1 MVNIQKPPLTLQPV
15 KNIVITGAS
24 RGIGAEL
31 GKILSG
37 GNKVLLLSRNVE
49 KLQQLKS
56 ALPSLIIDQID
67 LSSAGF
73 KDDFTAVVAK
83 HFDTVDALINN
94 AGFLVAKPVQDIT
107 RKEIEQSFNTNIMGM
122 IEACQTI
129 IPFMQKKG
137 GHIVN
142 IGSISGFQ
150 GSVKFPG
157 LTVYSSTKAA
167 VSGFSEALSEELKD
181 TGIKVNCLALG
192 AAQTEMLEQAF
203 PGYKA
208 PVSAKEMAEFIADF
222 TLNAHRWIT
231 GKTIPVSL
239 STP

>member
-1 MVNIQKPPLTLQPV
+1 MHRVFTTFANLTQM
-15 KNIVITGAS
+15 KNIIITGAS

-31 GKILSG
+31 GKLLAK
-37 GNKVLLLSRNVE
+37 GNKVLLVSRNLK
-49 KLQQLKS
+49 KLEVLKKKHS
-56 ALPSLIIDQID
+56 SLAVAHID
-67 LSSAGF
+67 LSSKNF
-73 KDDFTAVVAK
+73 KAEFSDLVSA
-83 HFDTVDALINN
+83 HFKTVDVLINN
-94 AGFLVAKPVQDIT
+94 AGFLVAKPVEKIT
-107 RKEIEQSFNTNIMGM
+107 RKEIEQSFSTNIMGM
-122 IEACQTI
+122 MEACQAV
-129 IPFMQKKG
+129 IPFMRKKG

-157 LTVYSSTKAA
+157 LSVYSSTKAA

-192 AAQTEMLEQAF
+192 AVQTDMLAEAF

-208 PVSAKEMAEFIADF
+208 PVTANEMAEFIADF
-222 TLNAHRWIT
+222 SLNRHQWIN